1 MISLFQNIL
10 SADDILY
17 ITQLPEVIREKEKI
31 DTINSGKIYFT
42 IPLTESIRIAFNTH
56 FGLNLSNITSIPMR
70 WIKGDTPA
78 HIDTGA
84 SKFENTYLIY
94 LNDSP
99 GEFLIENVSYS
110 ITANTGYVFNEGLS
124 HKTINTGDVPR
135 LLMGPMNE
143 FAEPVGTAIYYYNNY
158 DDAFAA
164 NSNYIAL
171 SNSPLILGSNI
182 YFGDIGTYTS
192 WRIAAIGG
200 GGTPPSGVYNNG
212 VDLET
217 LFGSNNYYVYPNI
230 PCFLEGTQVLCLI
243 NGDDKY
249 IPIENI
255 NSGTIVKTSIDG
267 YKKVV
272 LIGKGTIHNPENNE
286 RVQNR
291 LYKCSSSQYPQL
303 TQDLYLTGCHSILVD
318 SITDTQS
325 SKMIEQ
331 LGGIYITDKKYRL
344 ITCVDERAEPW
355 NSEGHYTIYHFAL
368 EHNDERMNYG
378 IYVNGGLLV
387 ETCCIYAMKNK
398 SNMIL
403 L

>member
-1 MISLFQNIL
+1 MVSLFQNIF
-10 SADDILY
+10 SIDDILY
-17 ITQLPEVIREKEKI
+17 ITQLPEVIREKAKI
-31 DTINSGKIYFT
+31 DTMNSGKIYFT

-84 SKFENTYLIY
+84 SKFENTYLVY

-99 GEFLIENVSYS
+99 GDFLIENVSYS

-124 HKTINTGDVPR
+124 HKTINTGNVPR

-143 FAEPVGTAIYYYNNY
+143 FAEPVGSAISYYNNY
-158 DDAFAA
+158 DDAISF
-164 NSNYIAL
+164 
-171 SNSPLILGSNI
+171 SNSIATGSLTLGVGIFS
-182 YFGDIGTYTS
+182 GDIGTYTS
-192 WRIAAIGG
+192 WRIAAFSGG
-200 GGTPPSGVYNNG
+200 PTPPSGVYNNG
-212 VDLET
+212 VDLEA
-217 LFGSNNYYVYPNI
+217 LFGTNNYYVYPNI

-243 NGDDKY
+243 NGDEKY
-249 IPIENI
+249 VPVENI
-255 NSGTIVKTSIDG
+255 RSGTIVKTSIDG

-272 LIGKGTIHNPENNE
+272 LIGKGSIHNPGNDE
-286 RVQNR
+286 RIQNR
-291 LYKCSSSQYPQL
+291 LYKCSPSQYPQL
-303 TQDLYLTGCHSILVD
+303 TQDLYITGCHSILVD
-318 SITDTQS
+318 SITDTQH
-325 SKMIEQ
+325 SKLIEE

-344 ITCVDERAEPW
+344 ITCADERAEPW
-355 NSEGHYTIYHFAL
+355 NSEGLYTIYHFAL

-403 L
+403 I